1 MKYIFNQHF
10 VCFDHIGSCF
20 AELVA
25 VDYGIAFSMKDRYR
39 RLPFGTCFV
48 LVVQCW
54 FLKKCYLCVLSS
66 VIWSFW
72 VLVNDPVLILKMC
85 YFKNTKSLQCVW

>member
-54 FLKKCYLCVLSS
+54 CF
-66 VIWSFW
+66 
-72 VLVNDPVLILKMC
+72 
-85 YFKNTKSLQCVW
+85 